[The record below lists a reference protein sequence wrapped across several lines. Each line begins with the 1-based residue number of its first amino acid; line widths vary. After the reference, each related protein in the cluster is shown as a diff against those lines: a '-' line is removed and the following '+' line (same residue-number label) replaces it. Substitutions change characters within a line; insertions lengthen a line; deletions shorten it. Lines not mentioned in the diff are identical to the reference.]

1 MSKSTIQ
8 QKYKEKHQGYK
19 QKMDTMQ
26 TKLNELRNTNT
37 KKPHVYVFK
46 LNDETQKLSNE
57 QNVTEMKYKNQK
69 LQLLSAREEHQ
80 LKNLRKI
87 KQNEWKRKEQEWLQK
102 QKQLEHVEHKLKE
115 EREKFHRERKNEL
128 SRRSN
133 EDGVLKR
140 ITDKCKQKIRVLQKQ
155 INRMT
160 VEIVHKDKKIKVLQK
175 LNQALT
181 EEKTKLKRIELQLEI
196 EKK

>member
-87 KQNEWKRKEQEWLQK
+87 KQNEWKRKEQEWLKK
-102 QKQLEHVEHKLKE
+102 QKQLEHIEQKMKE
-115 EREKFHRERKNEL
+115 EREKLERDKNALFQQKMKEEREKRER
-128 SRRSN
+128 
-133 EDGVLKR
+133 D
-140 ITDKCKQKIRVLQKQ
+140 DCKQKITGLQKQ
-155 INRMT
+155 INRMAIN
-160 VEIVHKDKKIKVLQK
+160 IVDKDKKIKV
-175 LNQALT
+175 
-181 EEKTKLKRIELQLEI
+181 
-196 EKK
+196 